1 MQSGQMVSMMM
12 SKPDFLK
19 SSMTPDV
26 NRAENRDILK
36 SAMVTPAVRQ
46 ITHQNNIL
54 TSGMG
59 ERIPPGSDRNDTI
72 AAGSKANMK
81 ANGPIPKTPMPIGH
95 MRFAGAKKA

>member
-1 MQSGQMVSMMM
+1 MSMMM
-12 SKPDFLK
+12 SKPDFVQ
-19 SSMTPDV
+19 SAMPADS

-36 SAMVTPAVRQ
+36 SSMVTPAVRQ

-59 ERIPPGSDRNDTI
+59 ERIPPGSSKNDTM